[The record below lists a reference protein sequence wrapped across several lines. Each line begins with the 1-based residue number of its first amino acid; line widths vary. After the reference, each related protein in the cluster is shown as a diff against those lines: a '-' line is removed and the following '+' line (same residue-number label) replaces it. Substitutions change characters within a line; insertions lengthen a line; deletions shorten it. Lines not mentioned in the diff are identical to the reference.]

1 MVKRGIFPLPP
12 VGRKRIDRLRQQP
25 CGAMHFVSA
34 SDLDAGYYYTMGA
47 ALSPEAQALG
57 TMDVSFGLDGEL
69 IVPGQAVSPIPPF
82 CALATRLFAASIPTS
97 SNISEEVQSIPLR
110 NYPHP
115 TADDDLEPR
124 RGGIIRPPA
133 QPKNGDELILDLRRQ
148 LAENSK
154 RQQESPQDRRRAVQV
169 PAAPTTRTCRRSRP
183 CSTSP
188 A

>member
-1 MVKRGIFPLPP
+1 MLAIGWNAMVKRGIFPLPP

-82 CALATRLFAASIPTS
+82 VPWRRDCSPPRSRPAPTSPRKCNRFPCGTIPTPRLTTTWSRGGAASI
-97 SNISEEVQSIPLR
+97 
-110 NYPHP
+110 
-115 TADDDLEPR
+115 
-124 RGGIIRPPA
+124 G
-133 QPKNGDELILDLRRQ
+133 
-148 LAENSK
+148 
-154 RQQESPQDRRRAVQV
+154 RRRNPRMVIN
-169 PAAPTTRTCRRSRP
+169 
-183 CSTSP
+183 
-188 A
+188 